1 MYEYKF
7 VELGQ
12 KGFYTSIVNPYE
24 DIIKDHAKEG
34 WRLVQILATEYMRNG
49 TSSDYRIIFER
60 LIIDSDAS

>member
-12 KGFYTSIVNPYE
+12 KGFYSSIVNPYE

-49 TSSDYRIIFER
+49 TPSDYRIIFER
-60 LIIDSDAS
+60 PINNKEI

>member
-12 KGFYTSIVNPYE
+12 KGFYSSIVNPYE

-34 WRLVQILATEYMRNG
+34 WRLVQIL
-49 TSSDYRIIFER
+49 R
-60 LIIDSDAS
+60 LSI